1 MREEFTHFVG
11 IDWASME
18 HEVCVLDA
26 QRKVVFKT
34 AIANTTEAIEGLAQ
48 RLAALGPPATIAIGI
63 ETPRAAIVEILLER
77 GFALFHLNPKQLDR
91 FRDRHHVAGAKSDGI
106 DARVLG
112 DSLATDLHCFH
123 RVHVSDSDTLQLR
136 ELVRADDELVK
147 EQTANLHRLRDLLL
161 RYFPQM
167 LQLKA
172 LDEAWFWALLAL
184 VPTPAAAAKVKPA
197 RITQLLSAH
206 RIRRLDAAQVLEV
219 IRTTPLAVSPGT
231 VAAVSAHVAL
241 VVPRL
246 ELVGNQRRA
255 IEKAVKGLF
264 KTMDATESP
273 ETAPGQKR
281 EQRDVTILLSLPGV
295 GWKVGATLLAE
306 AGEALAA
313 RDYSGLRALAGI
325 APVTKQTG
333 GRGKVGRPE
342 MRRAANNRLRNAH
355 YHWARVSV
363 QNDPKA
369 KTQYASLRAK
379 GHGNA
384 RALRGVADR
393 NLRLLMGLLK
403 ARTTFDPKHGVP
415 EVPDASP

>member
-26 QRKVVFKT
+26 RRKVVFKT
-34 AIANTTEAIEGLAQ
+34 AIANTTEAIDALAR
-48 RLAALGPPATIAIGI
+48 RLSALGPPATIAIGI
-63 ETPRAAIVEILLER
+63 ETPRAAVVEMLLER

-91 FRDRHHVAGAKSDGI
+91 FRDRHRVSGAKSDGI
-106 DARVLG
+106 DAHVLG
-112 DSLATDLHCFH
+112 DSLATDLHLFH

-161 RYFPQM
+161 RYYPQM

-172 LDEAWFWALLAL
+172 LDEPWFWALLAL
-184 VPTPAAAAKVKPA
+184 VPTPAAAAKVNPA
-197 RITQLLSAH
+197 RITALLSKH
-206 RIRRLDAAQVLEV
+206 RIRRLDAADVLEV
-219 IRTTPLAVSPGT
+219 IRGTPLGVSQGT

-246 ELVGNQRRA
+246 ELVGSQRRA

-264 KTMDATESP
+264 KTMDAAEAS
-273 ETAPGQKR
+273 PGQKR

-306 AGEALAA
+306 AGEALAD
-313 RDYSGLRALAGI
+313 RDYAGLRALAGI

-333 GRGKVGRPE
+333 GRGKIGRPE

-363 QNDPKA
+363 QNDPRAKA
-369 KTQYASLRAK
+369 QYAALRAK

-403 ARTTFDPKHGVP
+403 TGKTFNPNHGMP
-415 EVPDASP
+415 EAPDASP